1 MVHLMIWLKQKQS
14 KKQQKTQQKQ
24 KAKKK
29 IPTNNQTKYKKTPTT
44 TEQKQNQKQLI
55 IRSIAAY
62 ICVGSLLHVN
72 NNFIARMALS
82 YLNWSSFRYKN
93 K

>member
-1 MVHLMIWLKQKQS
+1 LSDFLVFLFGYTIVICISTKSQ
-14 KKQQKTQQKQ
+14 
-24 KAKKK
+24 KK